1 FFQFML
7 IWIANLRYDVVWYV
21 AREDSGW
28 QWLAWAI
35 FLLHFAVPFFLLL
48 MRDIKR
54 DPRALA
60 IIAGLLLVMH
70 LVYLYYQILPLF
82 PPDSF
87 AEHWMDFVAP
97 FGVGGLWL
105 AYFIWDL
112 KRHPILPSHDANQE
126 SAAH

>member
-1 FFQFML
+1 PPRVVSAEAVGDLGSLLFTFLIIWAYMAFFQFML

-60 IIAGLLLVMH
+60 VIAGLLLFMH

-82 PPDSF
+82 PPDCLSP
-87 AEHWMDFVAP
+87 HCMPSVAP
-97 FGVGGLWL
+97 FGV
-105 AYFIWDL
+105 
-112 KRHPILPSHDANQE
+112 
-126 SAAH
+126 